1 MFNFFADELRQ
12 AKLLEFHED
21 VIARNDLSQAEKNFW
36 MCLCNDFEDWKFNFI
51 KLVAEFLS
59 WQKDRNKPIDRVEWL
74 KFVGDQTLRQQR
86 KL

>member
-1 MFNFFADELRQ
+1 MFNFFADEL
-12 AKLLEFHED
+12 KSTSLLTFHND
-21 VIARNDLSQAEKNFW
+21 VAAMSYLSPDERNFW